1 MSDVRIPLSSP
12 TSAALSAPTMRIGH
26 PGLVTLPGRIM
37 SMNSPD
43 PFALCTVVQAGLEFP
58 QTYGPIYTVPID
70 ILVYIFHLGTH
81 FDQKDRVDF
90 PIIVSHVCRSWR
102 NLALN
107 TPMLWTSVFISSA
120 SIAEWVAFPPGP
132 VLPRASAFVIRS
144 KRCPLHIK
152 AQLMVPDRA
161 NLDNQV
167 VSLFVRTLTTATIEL
182 IALVHDR
189 VRTMRIE
196 TDVNDA
202 VFMATFRL
210 LSLGLP
216 MLEEWRIDFGN
227 PNDSFKRRT
236 WSVPNQTFAEF
247 DASELRRGW
256 LGDGTQQLSV
266 DASLPRL
273 KALGLT
279 GVRATW
285 AHWSIGNLTSLS
297 LSYMSDADRPTMHH
311 LRGVLEKNAASLEQL
326 ELFAML
332 PRKWAE
338 DQMPRIILPKLR
350 ELRVG
355 YADQSEAIGLFMVLE
370 MPSLKSLALCDVPRT
385 LHYMHRRDLK
395 YRGFNTDIPIDVTV
409 PFLAPDS
416 KSDSTILLCTL
427 TRRCRS
433 LMAQI
438 QELELLHV
446 LLDPQHRLWADDVFA
461 GQVAAQFLCP
471 LELFI
476 TMHSLKNLVL
486 SGADAAILQSLNQPL
501 TLPAHSPG
509 ASMPQIFYCGSQI
522 STLKVLEADYDD
534 LVDFLY
540 NRTEIARD
548 LEHSPLLPVF
558 GKLEFSLELAEMY
571 SLQWECQGKNID
583 LTMLARKVRCKALPI
598 PQVNVNQPAL

>member
-1 MSDVRIPLSSP
+1 MDRTPLSSP
-12 TSAALSAPTMRIGH
+12 TSAALSAPAMRIVH
-26 PGLVTLPGRIM
+26 PGLVTLPGFVM
-37 SMNSPD
+37 SVNSPD
-43 PFALCTVVQAGLEFP
+43 PFALCTVVQAGPEFP

-70 ILVYIFHLGTH
+70 ILAYIFDLGTH
-81 FDQKDRVDF
+81 FDWKDVVDF
-90 PIIVSHVCRSWR
+90 PILVSQVCRSWR
-102 NLALN
+102 NLALS
-107 TPMLWTSVFISSA
+107 TPTLWTNIFISSA
-120 SIAEWVAFPPGP
+120 SIARWVTFHPGP
-132 VLPRASAFVIRS
+132 VLAKASAFVTRS
-144 KRCPLHIK
+144 QRCPLHIK
-152 AQLMVPDRA
+152 AELMVPDRT
-161 NLDNQV
+161 NLVNQV
-167 VSLFVRTLTTATIEL
+167 CSLFVRMIATATIEL

-189 VRTMRIE
+189 VKTLHIE

-216 MLEEWRIDFGN
+216 MLEEWHVNFGN
-227 PNDSFKRRT
+227 ANDSFKRRT
-236 WSVPNQTFAEF
+236 WSAPNQTFAEF
-247 DASELRRGW
+247 DASEHRRGW

-266 DASLPRL
+266 EASLPRL
-273 KALGLT
+273 KALSLC

-297 LSYMSDADRPTMHH
+297 LSYMSVADRPCVQH
-311 LRGVLEKNAASLEQL
+311 LRDVLEKNAASLERL

-338 DQMPRIILPKLR
+338 DQTPRIILPKLR

-370 MPSLKSLALCDVPRT
+370 MPSLKSLALCDVPRS

-395 YRGFNTDIPIDVTV
+395 YRDFDTDIPIVVTV
-409 PFLAPDS
+409 PFLGPEFI
-416 KSDSTILLCTL
+416 SDSTILLCTL

-433 LMAQI
+433 LMTQI

-446 LLDPQHRLWADDVFA
+446 HLDPQRWLWADDVFA

-471 LELFI
+471 LELLI

-486 SGADAAILQSLNQPL
+486 SGADTAILQSLNQPL
-501 TLPAHSPG
+501 ILPAHSPG
-509 ASMPQIFYCGSQI
+509 ASMPKIFYCGSQI
-522 STLKVLEADYDD
+522 STLKVLEVDYDD

-558 GKLEFSLELAEMY
+558 GKLELSLELADMY
-571 SLQWECQGKNID
+571 SFRAECQGKNVD
-583 LTMLARKVRCKALPI
+583 LAILARKVRCEALPI
-598 PQVNVNQPAL
+598 PEINTAQPAI